1 MTLKIPVTVLCCDT
15 VQSDTWIPSCTV
27 SQHRSQ
33 YELAGYILHS
43 IALDDAVLCTVT
55 DRLVQ
60 LTKHHVMCRMS

>member
-33 YELAGYILHS
+33 YELAGYTFKQS
-43 IALDDAVLCTVT
+43 ATASTFSVL
-55 DRLVQ
+55 
-60 LTKHHVMCRMS
+60 MFEI